1 MIRAMYT
8 AASGM
13 IAESLRVDLMASN
26 LANVSTTG
34 FKGAGVVRGSQRPTY
49 ASLATDVQTGYVGQY
64 ADQTP
69 GSLRPTGVTMDFALD
84 GEGFFEVQT
93 PGGPAYTRNGHFHA
107 EPDGSVK
114 DVRGNRVMGEN
125 GPLMLPPGAQVLVAG
140 DGTVSA
146 DGKVVD
152 KLSLKNF
159 PDARTLR
166 TAAGGLFYGPPG
178 ATPEAAQPYVAQETL
193 EDSNV
198 SPMAE
203 MAHMVETLR
212 AFESYQKVITTVM
225 DDVTGAAV
233 RQLGR
238 LA

>member
-1 MIRAMYT
+1 MYT

-13 IAESLRVDLMASN
+13 IAESQRMDLMASN

-34 FKGAGVVRGSQRPTY
+34 FKGAGVVRGSQSPTY
-49 ASLATDVQTGYVGQY
+49 ASVATDVQTGFAGQY
-64 ADQTP
+64 SDQTP

-93 PGGPAYTRNGHFHA
+93 PGGPAYTRNGHFRTG
-107 EPDGSVK
+107 PDGSVT
-114 DVRGNRVMGEN
+114 DVRGNPVMGEN
-125 GPLMLPPGAQVLVAG
+125 GPLTVPPGAQVLVAG

-152 KLSLKNF
+152 RLSLKSF
-159 PDARTLR
+159 ADPRTLR
-166 TAAGGLFYGPPG
+166 AAAAGLFFAPPG
-178 ATPEAAQPYVAQETL
+178 AAPEAAQPYVAQETL

-198 SPMAE
+198 SPMSE
-203 MAHMVETLR
+203 MAHMIETLR

-238 LA
+238 VA